1 VHQLTPP
8 AAPSRPRAARRPRR
22 LLAAAL
28 ALAAT
33 SGALSTLAA
42 PTAAAAPACADVEV
56 LFARGTGEAPGL
68 GVLGTPFVRS
78 VTSALSDRTVTS
90 YAVNYA
96 AESSQ
101 RSAGPGA
108 TDLTNHLTATAAAC
122 PGTRF
127 VLGGYSQ
134 GATVV
139 DLALGIRTGTT
150 TGTAIPAALEPRVAA
165 IVVFGNPLG
174 ISGRTIATASPT
186 YAARARDF
194 CATGDPVCG
203 GGSSF
208 SAHLAYRTNG
218 DVTAGA
224 DFAAGLVRAT
234 TVPVPTPTVPGT
246 PTPSPTAPGTPT
258 PVPTTSPTPAPS
270 PTAPGATCVRASTRA
285 HVEAGRAE
293 RRHGIAYATGS
304 GDRIGWVSSFVR
316 VSVQQTADGW
326 ERVLTC

>member
-1 VHQLTPP
+1 MHQLTPS
-8 AAPSRPRAARRPRR
+8 AAQSRPRAALRLRRT
-22 LLAAAL
+22 LAAAL

-33 SGALSTLAA
+33 SGVLSTLAA
-42 PTAAAAPACADVEV
+42 PTAAAAPACSDVEV

-78 VTSALSDRTVTS
+78 LTSALSDRTVTS
-90 YAVNYA
+90 YAVSYA

-139 DLALGIRTGTT
+139 DIALGIRTGTT
-150 TGTAIPAALEPRVAA
+150 SGTAIPAALEPRVAA
-165 IVVFGNPLG
+165 VVVFGNPLG

-208 SAHLAYRTNG
+208 AAHLAYRSNG

-234 TVPVPTPTVPGT
+234 AVPVPTPTVPGT
-246 PTPSPTAPGTPT
+246 PTPTPT
-258 PVPTTSPTPAPS
+258 TPGPVPTTGPTPTPAP
-270 PTAPGATCVRASTRA
+270 TAAACVRSSTRA
-285 HVEAGRAE
+285 HVDAGRAE
-293 RRHGIAYATGS
+293 RRLGVAYAIGS
-304 GDRIGWVSSFVR
+304 GDRLGRVSSFVR
-316 VSVQQTADGW
+316 ASVQQTDGGW
-326 ERVLTC
+326 DRVLSC

>member
-1 VHQLTPP
+1 MHQLTPP
-8 AAPSRPRAARRPRR
+8 AAPSRPRAARRLRR
-22 LLAAAL
+22 TLAAAL
-28 ALAAT
+28 ALVAM

-42 PTAAAAPACADVEV
+42 PGAAAAPACSDVEV

-78 VTSALSDRTVTS
+78 LTTALSDRTVTS
-90 YAVNYA
+90 WAVDYA

-108 TDLTNHLTATAAAC
+108 TALTNHLTATAAAC

-139 DLALGIRTGTT
+139 DIALGIRTGTT
-150 TGTAIPAALEPRVAA
+150 TGTAIPAAVEPRVAA
-165 IVVFGNPLG
+165 VVVFGNPLG

-208 SAHLAYRTNG
+208 AAHLAYRTNG
-218 DVTAGA
+218 DVTKGV
-224 DFAAGLVRAT
+224 DFAAALVRAT
-234 TVPVPTPTVPGT
+234 AVPTVPGT

-258 PVPTTSPTPAPS
+258 PVPTTNPTPAPS
-270 PTAPGATCVRASTRA
+270 PTAPAAACVRTSTRA
-285 HVEAGRAE
+285 HVDAGRAE
-293 RRHGIAYATGS
+293 RRLGVAYAIGS
-304 GDRIGWVSSFVR
+304 GDRLGRVSSFVR
-316 VSVQQTADGW
+316 ASVQQTGDGW
-326 ERVLTC
+326 ERVLSC